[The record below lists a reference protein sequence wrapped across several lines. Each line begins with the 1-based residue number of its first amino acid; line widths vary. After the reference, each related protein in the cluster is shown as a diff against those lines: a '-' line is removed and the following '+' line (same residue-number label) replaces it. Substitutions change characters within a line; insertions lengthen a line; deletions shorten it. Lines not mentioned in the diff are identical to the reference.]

1 MIFFP
6 LVEAAGVRMSF
17 SRWRGFPE
25 GVLMSSATFS
35 AIKTIT
41 IICILQIATIAGAQ
55 SLPWDESSMFTGSGN
70 CAHCHSSNGAA
81 NTENGTDIS
90 MPTQWRGT
98 MMANAARDP
107 LWRAKVSAEIDE
119 FPQFQVA
126 IETKCIRCHAPMA
139 HEQAMHDGQTDYS
152 LVELESDPLAL
163 DGVSCTLCHQ
173 VEPDNFGLP
182 QSYSGHFELDETRQI
197 YGPYTNPLT
206 GPMMNNSN
214 FMPVHSEHMGE
225 SELCATCHTL
235 FTAYVGNDGQ
245 LTGSFPEQT
254 PYLEWK
260 NSTFGQNNVECQ
272 ACHMLVADTAQDIA
286 TMPPWHTET
295 HEPFA
300 KHEFTGANEFMLNI
314 LKNNITE
321 LGLTASEANFD
332 DTLARTR
339 LMLEN
344 QTVGLS
350 AMHFLTED
358 TLSVDLMVE
367 NFCGH
372 KLPTGIPLRRMWIHL
387 KVLGGDAEVI
397 FESGNWD
404 EDGEVIGLDEGFEPH
419 HDMINHPDQ
428 VQIYE
433 PVMMDVNGDL
443 TYTLLRAAGYLK
455 DNRLPP
461 VGFTSSHSAYD
472 STAIEGAALQ
482 DADFNRSGGV
492 EGSGSDTVHYRIPV
506 SSGGPF
512 LVEVE
517 VCYQTLT
524 PRMFND
530 IASHDTPEVHVF
542 APMYEEADKAP
553 SLLGGLTLDIG
564 SASGVEHGGL
574 PLPVRLNQNVPNPF
588 NPATMIFYEVKSERS
603 VRLDIFDM
611 SGQLVRQLVSETQ
624 PAGSYSRMWD
634 GTDDHGGAVAS
645 GLYLYRLSTG
655 EHQISRRMTLVR

>member
-1 MIFFP
+1 MTMI
-6 LVEAAGVRMSF
+6 
-17 SRWRGFPE
+17 
-25 GVLMSSATFS
+25 SATKMI
-35 AIKTIT
+35 A
-41 IICILQIATIAGAQ
+41 IICILLFSAAAGAQ
-55 SLPWDESSMFTGSGN
+55 DLPWDETSMFTGSGN
-70 CAHCHSSNGAA
+70 CAMCHSSNGSA
-81 NTENGTDIS
+81 NTENGVDIS

-119 FPQFQVA
+119 FPQFQEA
-126 IETKCIRCHAPMA
+126 IETKCIRCHAPLA
-139 HEQAMHDGQTDYS
+139 HEQAMHDGHTSYS
-152 LVELESDPLAL
+152 LAELENDPLAL

-182 QSYSGHFELDETRQI
+182 ESYSGHFELDETRQI
-197 YGPYTNPLT
+197 YGPFPNPLT
-206 GPMMNNSN
+206 GPMVNHSN
-214 FMPVHSEHMGE
+214 FTPVYTEHMGE

-272 ACHMLVADTAQDIA
+272 ACHMPVADTAQDIA
-286 TMPPWHTET
+286 TMPGWHTVT
-295 HEPFA
+295 HEPYA

-314 LKNNITE
+314 LKNNIDE
-321 LGLTASEANFD
+321 LGVTATEENFD
-332 DTLARTR
+332 ATLARTR
-339 LMLEN
+339 QMLEN

-350 AMHFLTED
+350 AMHSVAAG

-367 NFCGH
+367 NLCGH

-387 KVLGGDAEVI
+387 KVVGSGGITV

-404 EDGEVIGLDEGFEPH
+404 ESGEVIGLDPGYEPH
-419 HDMINHPDQ
+419 HDLINDPNQ

-433 PVMMDVNGDL
+433 PIMMDVNGDQ

-461 VGFTSSHSAYD
+461 MGFTSSHTAYD
-472 STAIEGAALQ
+472 STAVEGLALN
-482 DADFNRSGGV
+482 DADFNHSAGV
-492 EGSGSDTVHYRIPV
+492 EGSGSDMIHYRIPV

-512 LVEVE
+512 RVEVE
-517 VCYQTLT
+517 VCYQTLP
-524 PRMFND
+524 PRIYND

-542 APMYEEADKAP
+542 APMYEAADKAP
-553 SLLGGLTLDIG
+553 SLLGSLTLDVG
-564 SASGVEHGGL
+564 AVSGVEQGSL

-588 NPATMIFYEVKSERS
+588 NPSTMLSYEVQNEQA

-611 SGQLVRQLVSETQ
+611 SGQLVRHLVSEVQ
-624 PAGSYSRMWD
+624 SAGSHSVLWD
-634 GTDDHGGAVAS
+634 GNDDHGGAVAS
-645 GLYLYRLSTG
+645 GLYLYRLSAG
-655 EHQISRRMTLVR
+655 EYEVSRRMTLVR